1 MICAHFGWTWDY
13 LHKGIPFNTVQKIMS
28 DLPDYNDEEENGD
41 NYDNVEIKEQN
52 AEDFAKMM
60 NDFKY

>member
-13 LHKGIPFNTVQKIMS
+13 LHNGIPFNTVQKIMS

-52 AEDFAKMM
+52 ADDFAKMM

>member
-1 MICAHFGWTWDY
+1 MICAHFGWTWEY
-13 LHKGIPFNTVQKIMS
+13 LHTGIAFNTVQKIMR
-28 DLPDYNDEEENGD
+28 DLPDYYDEEDNGD
-41 NYDNVEIKEQN
+41 EIEIKEQS

>member
-1 MICAHFGWTWDY
+1 MICAHFGWTWGY
-13 LHKGIPFNTVQKIMS
+13 LHTGISFNTVQKIMR
-28 DLPDYNDEEENGD
+28 DLPDYHDDEDGNDPT
-41 NYDNVEIKEQN
+41 EIKEQS